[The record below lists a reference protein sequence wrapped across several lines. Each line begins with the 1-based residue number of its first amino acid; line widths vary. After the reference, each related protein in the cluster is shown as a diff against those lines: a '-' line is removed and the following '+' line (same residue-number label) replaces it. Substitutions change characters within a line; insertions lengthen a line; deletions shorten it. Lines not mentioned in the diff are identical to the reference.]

1 MTIFHEIYGAYYRIT
16 ARLLRRGRVTRQ
28 DIADVTA
35 QEGFRDSMLFL
46 PQKLIPQADGSDWG
60 LLRETADGAFEPVT
74 KHLPERPLTLLQR
87 RWLKAKL
94 ADPKIRL
101 FLTDAEYDAIEAAL
115 AEPPPLFRPEQL
127 RYPDQFS
134 DGDCMTDPKYRAV
147 FRIALHALR
156 KGTAILLEYRTARGE
171 TQRQCCL
178 PVAMEYSQKNDKF
191 RLYCRRIRRGRLTG
205 STVFNLGRI
214 RSIRMLRDAPENRQ
228 TRAQFFAGLRCAE
241 PVTVRV
247 TDERSGL
254 ARFLMEFAAY
264 EKHTERDTE
273 TGSCTVQLWY
283 DRSDETELLIQ
294 LLSFGPVL
302 EILSPPD
309 FRQKAAERV
318 AAQYALLFP
327 EQPLPPDAE

>member
-16 ARLLRRGRVTRQ
+16 ARLLRRGRMTRQ
-28 DIADVTA
+28 DITDAIA
-35 QEGFRDSMLFL
+35 QDGFRDSMLFL
-46 PQKLIPQADGSDWG
+46 PQKLIPQPDGSDWG
-60 LLRETADGAFEPVT
+60 LLHETADGTFEPVT
-74 KHLPERPLTLLQR
+74 KHLPEHPLTLLQR
-87 RWLKAKL
+87 RWLRAKL

-101 FLTDAEYDAIEAAL
+101 FLTDEQYDALEAAL
-115 AEPPPLFRPEQL
+115 AETPPLFRPDQF
-127 RYPDQFS
+127 RCPDQFA

-156 KGTAILLEYRTARGE
+156 NGTAILLAYRTAHGAV
-171 TQRQCCL
+171 QRHCCL

-191 RLYCRRIRRGRLTG
+191 RLYCRRIRRGKLTG

-214 RSIRMLRDAPENRQ
+214 ISIRMLRETPENAQ
-228 TRAQFFAGLRCAE
+228 TRARFFESLRCAE

-273 TGSCTVQLWY
+273 TGSCTVQIWY
-283 DRSDETELLIQ
+283 NRSDETELLIQ

-327 EQPLPPDAE
+327 E